1 MEGGVAAKGLSGD
14 GMIEIDGSEGEGGG
28 QMLRTALGLS
38 ALTGRSFKF
47 ENIRARRD
55 KPGLAP
61 QHLTGVK
68 GVAEMCHAV
77 VEGDNVG
84 STSLTFEPGTV
95 EAGDYHFDVGTAGSI
110 TLVLQACM
118 LACANTR
125 ARTDFEIIGGTNVRM
140 SPPSDY
146 LEHVL
151 FPLLR
156 SMGYDIDVKI
166 PARGFYPQG
175 GGEMVVGMARGEHVL
190 PLSLGERGRFQKITG
205 VCFTQ
210 KLPDHIAERMA
221 STARKTLVGHA
232 PVKLVM
238 DRRQGHSIG
247 AGMFLAAEYENTV
260 LAGDALGDKGISSEK
275 LGEMAAVSLL
285 QEIESGGT
293 LDKHA
298 ADQILPYLSLA
309 AGPSTFLVSEVTMHF
324 QTQVEMIK
332 RFLDVHIDTRPEG
345 RVHRVSVEPNHT

>member
-1 MEGGVAAKGLSGD
+1 
-14 GMIEIDGSEGEGGG
+14 MIEIDGSEGEGGG

-38 ALTGRSFKF
+38 ALTGRSFRFK
-47 ENIRARRD
+47 NIRARRD
-55 KPGLAP
+55 RPGLAA

-77 VEGDNVG
+77 LDGASVG
-84 STSLTFEPGTV
+84 STALTFEPSTV
-95 EAGDYHFDVGTAGSI
+95 EAGDYRFDVGTAGSI

-118 LACANTR
+118 LACARTR
-125 ARTDFEIIGGTNVRM
+125 ARTEFDIIGGTNVRM

-156 SMGYDIDVKI
+156 NMGYDIEVKT

-175 GGEMVVGMARGEHVL
+175 GGEMVVSMARGEHIL
-190 PLSLGERGRFQKITG
+190 PLSMEERGRFQRITG

-221 STARKTLVGHA
+221 STAMKTLAGHA
-232 PVKLVM
+232 PVKLAM

-247 AGMFLAAEYENTV
+247 AGIFLTAEYENTF
-260 LAGDALGDKGISSEK
+260 LASDALGEKGISSEK
-275 LGEMAAVSLL
+275 LGELAAASLL
-285 QEIESGGT
+285 QEMRSGET
-293 LDKHA
+293 LDEHA

-309 AGPSTFLVSEVTMHF
+309 AGPSTFLVSELSMHF
-324 QTQVEMIK
+324 QTQAEIIK
-332 RFLDVHIDTRPEG
+332 KFLDVRIDTEAEG
-345 RVHRVSVEPNHT
+345 SVHRVSVTPSRT

>member
-1 MEGGVAAKGLSGD
+1 
-14 GMIEIDGSEGEGGG
+14 
-28 QMLRTALGLS
+28 MLRTALALS

-55 KPGLAP
+55 RPGLAP

-68 GVAEMCHAV
+68 GVAEICHAV
-77 VEGDNVG
+77 VEGDSVG
-84 STSLTFEPGTV
+84 STSLRFEPGTV
-95 EAGDYHFDVGTAGSI
+95 EPGDYRFDVGTAGSI

-118 LACANTR
+118 LASARTR
-125 ARTDFEIIGGTNVRM
+125 ARTEFDVLGGTNVRM
-140 SPPSDY
+140 SPPSDH

-151 FPLLR
+151 CPFLR
-156 SMGYDIDVKI
+156 IMGYEIDVKV

-175 GGEMVVGMARGEHVL
+175 GGEMIVGMARGEHIL
-190 PLSLGERGRFQKITG
+190 PLNLEERGHFIGING

-232 PVKLVM
+232 PVRLAM

-247 AGMFLAAEYENTV
+247 AGIFLSAEYENTII
-260 LAGDALGDKGISSEK
+260 AGDALGDRGISSEK
-275 LGEMAAVSLL
+275 LGEMAAITLL
-285 QEIESGGT
+285 REMNSSGT
-293 LDKHA
+293 LDVHA

-309 AGPSTFLVSEVTMHF
+309 AGPSKFMVGDLTMHF
-324 QTQVEMIK
+324 RTQVEMIQK
-332 RFLDVHIDTRPEG
+332 FIEVQIDTEAVGDAYLVTVTPSR
-345 RVHRVSVEPNHT
+345 T

>member
-1 MEGGVAAKGLSGD
+1 
-14 GMIEIDGSEGEGGG
+14 MIEIDGSEGEGGG
-28 QMLRTALGLS
+28 QMLRTALALS

-47 ENIRARRD
+47 ANIRARRD
-55 KPGLAP
+55 RPGLAA

-68 GVAEMCHAV
+68 GVAEVCHASM
-77 VEGDNVG
+77 EGATAG
-84 STSLTFEPGTV
+84 STSLTFEPGSV
-95 EAGDYHFDVGTAGSI
+95 EAGDYRFDVGTAGSI

-118 LACANTR
+118 LACARTR
-125 ARTDFEIIGGTNVRM
+125 ARTEFGVIGGTNVRM

-156 SMGYDIDVKI
+156 TLGYEIDVKV

-175 GGEMVVGMARGEHVL
+175 GGEMIVGMARGEHIL
-190 PLSLGERGRFQKITG
+190 PLRLEERGRFTGIGG

-210 KLPDHIAERMA
+210 KLPDHVAERMA
-221 STARKTLVGHA
+221 STARKTLAGHG

-247 AGMFLAAEYENTV
+247 AGIFLSAEYENTV
-260 LAGDALGDKGISSEK
+260 LASDSLGEKGISSER

-285 QEIESGGT
+285 GEMGSGET
-293 LDKHA
+293 LDRHT

-309 AGPSTFLVSEVTMHF
+309 AGPSTFLVSELTMHF
-324 QTQVEMIK
+324 QTQVEMIRKFVDVRIETEK
-332 RFLDVHIDTRPEG
+332 REKVYK
-345 RVHRVSVEPNHT
+345 VSVTPNRT

>member
-1 MEGGVAAKGLSGD
+1 
-14 GMIEIDGSEGEGGG
+14 
-28 QMLRTALGLS
+28 MLRTALALS

-68 GVAEMCHAV
+68 GVAEICHAV
-77 VEGDNVG
+77 VEGDKVG
-84 STSLTFEPGTV
+84 SIWLRFEPGTV
-95 EAGDYHFDVGTAGSI
+95 EPGDYRFDVGTAGSI

-118 LACANTR
+118 LACARTR
-125 ARTDFEIIGGTNVRM
+125 ARTEFDVLGGTNVRM

-151 FPLLR
+151 FPFLR
-156 SMGYDIDVKI
+156 TMGYEIDVKV

-175 GGEMVVGMARGEHVL
+175 GGEIIVGVARGEHVL
-190 PLSLGERGRFQKITG
+190 PLNLENRGRFIGING

-232 PVKLVM
+232 PVKLVL

-247 AGMFLAAEYENTV
+247 AGIFLSAEYENSV
-260 LAGDALGDKGISSEK
+260 LAGDALGERGISSEK
-275 LGEMAAVSLL
+275 LGELAAVTLL
-285 QEIESGGT
+285 REMDSTGT
-293 LDKHA
+293 VDVHT
-298 ADQILPYLSLA
+298 ADQILPYLALA
-309 AGPSTFLVSEVTMHF
+309 AGPSTFLVSELSLHF
-324 QTQVEMIK
+324 QTQVGMIRK
-332 RFLDVHIDTRPEG
+332 FIDVRIDAEAAG
-345 RVHRVSVEPNHT
+345 NVFRVSVTPSRT

>member
-1 MEGGVAAKGLSGD
+1 
-14 GMIEIDGSEGEGGG
+14 MIEINGSEGEGGG
-28 QMLRTALGLS
+28 QMLRTALALS

-55 KPGLAP
+55 KPGMAA

-68 GVAEMCHAV
+68 GVAEICHAAV
-77 VEGDNVG
+77 DGASVG

-95 EAGDYHFDVGTAGSI
+95 EAGDYRFDVGTAGSI

-118 LACANTR
+118 LACARSR
-125 ARTDFEIIGGTNVRM
+125 ARTEFDIIGGTNVRM

-156 SMGYDIDVKI
+156 NMGYEIDVKT

-190 PLSLGERGRFQKITG
+190 PLTMEERGRFQGITG

-210 KLPDHIAERMA
+210 KLPDHIGERMT
-221 STARKTLVGHA
+221 STARKTLAGHA
-232 PVKLVM
+232 PVKFFM

-247 AGMFLAAEYENTV
+247 AGIFLAAEYKNSI
-260 LAGDALGDKGISSEK
+260 LASDALGEKGVSSEK
-275 LGEMAAVSLL
+275 LGEMAAASLL
-285 QEIESGGT
+285 REMGSGET

-298 ADQILPYLSLA
+298 ADQILPYLALA
-309 AGPSTFLVSEVTMHF
+309 AGPSSFLVSELSMHF
-324 QTQVEMIK
+324 QTQVDMITK
-332 RFLDVHIDTRPEG
+332 FLEVRIETETAG
-345 RVHRVSVEPNHT
+345 SLHRVSVEPNRT

>member
-1 MEGGVAAKGLSGD
+1 
-14 GMIEIDGSEGEGGG
+14 MIEIDGSEGEGGG
-28 QMLRTALGLS
+28 QMLRSALALS

-68 GVAEMCHAV
+68 GVAEICHAV
-77 VEGDNVG
+77 VEGDKAG
-84 STSLTFEPGTV
+84 STSLSFVPGTV
-95 EAGDYHFDVGTAGSI
+95 EPGDYRFDVGTAGSI

-118 LACANTR
+118 LACARTR
-125 ARTDFEIIGGTNVRM
+125 ARTEFDILGGTNVRM

-151 FPLLR
+151 FPFLR
-156 SMGYDIDVKI
+156 TMGYEIDVKM

-175 GGEMVVGMARGEHVL
+175 GGEMIVGMARGEHIL
-190 PLSLGERGRFQKITG
+190 PLELKERGRFIGING

-210 KLPDHIAERMA
+210 KLPDHVAERMA

-247 AGMFLAAEYENTV
+247 AGIFLSAEYENTV
-260 LAGDALGDKGISSEK
+260 LAGDALGDRGISSEK
-275 LGEMAAVSLL
+275 LGELAAVTLV
-285 QEIESGGT
+285 QEMDSTGT
-293 LDKHA
+293 LDVHA
-298 ADQILPYLSLA
+298 ADQVLPYLSLA
-309 AGPSTFLVSEVTMHF
+309 AGPSKFMVSELSMHF
-324 QTQVEMIK
+324 QTQVEIIRK
-332 RFLDVHIDTRPEG
+332 FIDARIDTEAVG
-345 RVHRVSVEPNHT
+345 KAFRVSVTPSRT